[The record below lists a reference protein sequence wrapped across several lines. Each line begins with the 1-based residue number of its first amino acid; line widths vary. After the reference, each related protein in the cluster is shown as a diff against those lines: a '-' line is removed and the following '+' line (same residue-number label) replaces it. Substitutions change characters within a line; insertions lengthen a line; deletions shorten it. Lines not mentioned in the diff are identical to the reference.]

1 MFLQFAILFLF
12 IITTTGEADG
22 RKLVGSAATNERHI
36 NFIGKITDKIMIFC
50 VNKIDFRFFYTLF
63 YLTELSMTSNVDHI
77 LAQSTEYR
85 YLPIILN
92 LEDFILY

>member
-36 NFIGKITDKIMIFC
+36 NFIGKITDKIHNTGFTNQKRI
-50 VNKIDFRFFYTLF
+50 
-63 YLTELSMTSNVDHI
+63 YLLVFN
-77 LAQSTEYR
+77 
-85 YLPIILN
+85 
-92 LEDFILY
+92 